1 MYGAFI
7 GDIEGSI
14 FEFHNTHDRNFDL
27 FDQDLAFTDD
37 SVMTLA
43 VYDVIKR
50 GAIANEHKIADIL
63 REWGQAYPY
72 AGYGGYFD
80 TWLYQKDYRANPSY
94 GSGAAMR
101 ISPVGFY
108 ASSEAEVKA
117 WSRHVTVVSHN
128 HPEAIKGAEVTAM
141 CIYYARQGK
150 SKDFIKNYAT
160 KNYSLY
166 PDYESLCLS
175 NHGHGLEICQVSV
188 PQAISAFLLS
198 QNFEDC
204 LRIIISAGGDCDT
217 TGAIACSIAD
227 AYYQDIDPKLVGYAK
242 SILLKG
248 GAKIANLL
256 ETLEKD
262 LVASPHH

>member
-72 AGYGGYFD
+72 AGFGNYFD
-80 TWLYQKDYRANPSY
+80 TWLYQTDYRANPSC
-94 GSGAAMR
+94 GNGAAMR

-108 ASSEAEVKA
+108 AHNEAEVKT

-128 HPEAIKGAEVTAM
+128 HPEAVKGAEVTAL
-141 CIYYARQGK
+141 CIYYAAHGK
-150 SKDFIKNYAT
+150 SKEFIKKYAEKNYA
-160 KNYSLY
+160 LY
-166 PDYESLCLS
+166 PDFGSLCLS

-188 PQAISAFLLS
+188 PQAISAFLMS
-198 QNFEDC
+198 TSFEDC

-227 AYYQDIDPKLVGYAK
+227 AYYHDIDPKLIAHCK
-242 SILLKG
+242 AILLKG
-248 GAKIANLL
+248 GAKIADLL
-256 ETLEKD
+256 AALEKEFEP
-262 LVASPHH
+262 A